1 MNLLKIMV
9 QFNVVRSLLCLIIS
23 SFLFS
28 CNSNKKFESDKWIPF
43 EEGVYGQNYR
53 YKMLDDLVNNVLK
66 FDSNN
71 SNGTSKNEVHQ
82 LIGKPDE
89 ILDKMEVYLIQEKI
103 GKIDPNGEIKLYLKY
118 SDNLT
123 LNYWKIEET
132 TYKE

>member
-1 MNLLKIMV
+1 MKA
-9 QFNVVRSLLCLIIS
+9 FALILIS

-28 CNSNKKFESDKWIPF
+28 CNSNKKFESEKWIPF
-43 EEGVYGQNYR
+43 EEGVYGENYR

-66 FDSNN
+66 LDSNN
-71 SNGTSKNEVHQ
+71 SNGTSKNEVYK

-89 ILDKMEVYLIQEKI
+89 TLDKTDIYLIQEKI
-103 GKIDPNGEIKLYLKY
+103 GEIDPNGEIKLYLKY